1 MVSLIRHIDHEAF
14 KHLLSCLFAS
24 TFALKAVSSTDL
36 IRELMFFLLQ
46 TLVFTLQY
54 IYLHNPRPH
63 NEFKL
68 WSSRTWWSSR
78 SRNIKV
84 VQPSRRS
91 HPRRQPNLVLK
102 KVFYSFPI
110 KAVYGVVLSPSPMVL
125 VEVFIFLKWLN
136 NGPWWGPPRLPALE
150 MTLICFIYIFHNIP
164 CRPVAIFAVTQFRG
178 RSNRCSCQILSK
190 YWSLLYQNRDSLL
203 QALTSPHGAF
213 LSQKSLCLSR
223 FWENKK
229 PDVTLCAMILYK
241 SIQEGTAQR
250 RGKVNLKLS
259 EKVGHIYDI

>member
-1 MVSLIRHIDHEAF
+1 
-14 KHLLSCLFAS
+14 
-24 TFALKAVSSTDL
+24 
-36 IRELMFFLLQ
+36 MFVLLQ
-46 TLVFTLQY
+46 TLFFTVQY
-54 IYLHNPRPH
+54 IYLHNPRLH
-63 NEFKL
+63 NECCLRFL
-68 WSSRTWWSSR
+68 FFWNGWTVASDG
-78 SRNIKV
+78 
-84 VQPSRRS
+84 
-91 HPRRQPNLVLK
+91 VLP
-102 KVFYSFPI
+102 VFQLELTLIFFIS
-110 KAVYGVVLSPSPMVL
+110 
-125 VEVFIFLKWLN
+125 IFLF
-136 NGPWWGPPRLPALE
+136 P
-150 MTLICFIYIFHNIP
+150 Y
-164 CRPVAIFAVTQFRG
+164 RPVAIFAVTQFRG

-259 EKVGHIYDI
+259 EKAGHIYDI